1 MYESVVLAG
10 LILQVLTL
18 VTLGFFLLQLSTQQG
33 RILLRLD
40 SLEGKR
46 AGPDDG
52 TMGTGPKGLEAGTAV
67 ADFEL
72 PDLTGKTRS
81 LSEFRG
87 RRLLLIYWSPD
98 CGFCDMSAP
107 ELVEMQSALEENQIQ
122 LALVSYGNAEANR
135 KLAAEH
141 GLNCAILLLK
151 DSVAG
156 KYLSE
161 EVFKYCG
168 TPSAYLLDEQG
179 HVAHPLAAGMT
190 DVVALARE
198 AADRAQPKQ
207 AAIRKLPL
215 SESRIEREGLKRGT
229 PAPQFTLPDIHGDTV
244 SLEQFQGRKVL
255 LVFTDHQ

>member
-1 MYESVVLAG
+1 MYENVVLAG

-18 VTLGFFLLQLSTQQG
+18 VTLSFFLFQLSTQQG

-46 AGPDDG
+46 PDDG
-52 TMGTGPKGLEAGTAV
+52 TGASVPEGLAV
-67 ADFEL
+67 GAAIEDFEL

-107 ELVEMQSALEENQIQ
+107 ELVQMQSALEENHTQ
-122 LALVSYGNAEANR
+122 LVLVSYGNAEANR
-135 KLAAEH
+135 KLAPEH
-141 GLNCAILLLK
+141 GLNYSILLLK
-151 DSVAG
+151 DSAAE

-179 HVAHPLAAGMT
+179 YVAQPLAVGMT
-190 DVVALARE
+190 EVVALAQE
-198 AADRAQPKQ
+198 AADGAQPKK
-207 AAIRKLPL
+207 AALRKLPL
-215 SESRIEREGLKRGT
+215 SESRIAREGLKGGT
-229 PAPQFTLPDIHGDTV
+229 PAPGFNLPDLHGQPV
-244 SLEQFQGRKVL
+244 SLDRFR
-255 LVFTDHQ
+255 